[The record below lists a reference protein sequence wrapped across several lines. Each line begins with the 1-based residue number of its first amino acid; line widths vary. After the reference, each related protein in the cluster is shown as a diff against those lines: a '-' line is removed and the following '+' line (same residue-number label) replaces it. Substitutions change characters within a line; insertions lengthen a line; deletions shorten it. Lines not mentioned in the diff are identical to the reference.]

1 MSRATVLEARNLRVH
16 RGGAQ
21 VLDVPALDL
30 RAGEVLALMG
40 PNGAGKST
48 LMLSLAGLLP
58 LSGGSL
64 RFKGAELGSR
74 PDREAYRR
82 RMTMVFQDPL
92 LFDATVAQ
100 NIAAGLKLRGMPAEE
115 RTPRVRA
122 WAQRLGIGDLLE
134 RSARRL
140 SGGEAQRTALAR
152 AFVLDPEVLFLDE
165 PFASLDAPA
174 KEGLLDDLGHILAE
188 TGSTAVVSTHDQGEA
203 ARLAH
208 RLAVMKD
215 GAILQTGGLREVM
228 NHPQDPFVAAF
239 VGMETLLK
247 GRVSAHEGGL
257 LTLRLGKGSGSHE
270 VQAMGEAQPGQTVL
284 VGVRP
289 ENVALSLQT
298 DKASSARNAFSGT
311 IAKVLPRG
319 PFFKV
324 ELDCGFFLAAYVTAQ
339 SLAELGLGPGT
350 SVVASFKATAAHL
363 IRREGL
369 DAEV

>member
-1 MSRATVLEARNLRVH
+1 MSRATVLEARDLQVH
-16 RGGAQ
+16 RGRAQ

-48 LMLSLAGLLP
+48 LMLALAGLLP
-58 LSGGSL
+58 LSCGSL
-64 RFKGAELGSR
+64 RFKGADLGIR
-74 PDREAYRR
+74 PEREAYRR

-100 NIAAGLKLRGMPAEE
+100 NISSGLKLRGVPAA
-115 RTPRVRA
+115 VREPAVHA
-122 WAQRLGIGDLLE
+122 WAGRLGIGHLLE
-134 RSARRL
+134 RSARHL

-152 AFVLDPEVLFLDE
+152 AFVLGPEILFLDE

-174 KEGLLDDLGHILAE
+174 REGLLDDLGRILAE

-215 GAILQTGGLREVM
+215 GTILQTGGLREVM
-228 NHPQDPFVAAF
+228 NHPRDPFVAAF

-247 GRVSAHEGGL
+247 GQVAASGEGL
-257 LTLRLGKGSGSHE
+257 LTLRLGKGADGHE
-270 VQAMGEAQPGQTVL
+270 VLAMGEARPGQTVL
-284 VGVRP
+284 VGIRP
-289 ENVALSLQT
+289 ENVSISLHT
-298 DKASSARNAFSGT
+298 DKSSSARNAFPGT
-311 IAKVLPRG
+311 VAKVVPRG
-319 PFFKV
+319 PFFKI

-339 SLAELGLGPGT
+339 SLAELDLEPGCT
-350 SVVASFKATAAHL
+350 IVASFKATAAHL

>member
-1 MSRATVLEARNLRVH
+1 MSRETLLQARNLQVH

-48 LMLSLAGLLP
+48 LMLALAGLLP
-58 LSGGSL
+58 PSKGEL
-64 RFKGAELGSR
+64 RFRDAELRTRG
-74 PDREAYRR
+74 DREAFRR

-100 NIAAGLKLRGMPAEE
+100 NIASGLKLRRVPVAERNAQVE
-115 RTPRVRA
+115 D
-122 WAQRLGIGDLLE
+122 WARRLGLGDLLD
-134 RSARRL
+134 RSARHL

-152 AFVLDPEVLFLDE
+152 AFVLRPEILFLDE
-165 PFASLDAPA
+165 PFSALDAQA
-174 KEGLLDDLGHILAE
+174 REGLIDDLGHILAG
-188 TGSTAVVSTHDQGEA
+188 TGTTAVISTHDQGEA
-203 ARLAH
+203 ARLSH
-208 RLAVMKD
+208 RLAVMQE
-215 GAILQTGGLREVM
+215 GRIIQMGGLREVM
-228 NHPQDPFVAAF
+228 NHPEDPFVAAF

-247 GRVSAHEGGL
+247 GQVLACQEGL
-257 LTLRLGKGSGSHE
+257 LSLRLRKDSGGRE
-270 VQAMGEAQPGQTVL
+270 VVAMGEAQPGQTVL

-289 ENVALSLQT
+289 EHVALSLQT
-298 DKASSARNAFSGT
+298 DKTSSARNAFPGAVT
-311 IAKVLPRG
+311 KVIPRG

-339 SLAELGLGPGT
+339 SLAELGLQPGRP
-350 SVVASFKATAAHL
+350 VIASFKATAVHL

-369 DAEV
+369 DSEV

>member
-16 RGGAQ
+16 RGHVQ
-21 VLDVPALDL
+21 VLDVPALEL

-48 LMLSLAGLLP
+48 LMLALAGLLP
-58 LSGGSL
+58 LTGGSL
-64 RFKGAELGSR
+64 RFKGAGLRLR
-74 PDREAYRR
+74 PEREAYRR

-100 NIAAGLKLRGMPAEE
+100 NIATGLKLRGVPAAVREPAV
-115 RTPRVRA
+115 RT
-122 WAQRLGIGDLLE
+122 WAQRLGIGDLLD
-134 RSARRL
+134 RSARQL

-152 AFVLDPEVLFLDE
+152 AFVLGPEILFLDE

-174 KEGLLDDLGHILAE
+174 REGLLDDLGHILAE
-188 TGSTAVVSTHDQGEA
+188 TGSTAVISTHDQGEA

-208 RLAVMKD
+208 RLAVMKE
-215 GAILQTGGLREVM
+215 GTILQIGGLREVM

-247 GRVSAHEGGL
+247 GQVTASGEGL
-257 LTLRLGKGSGSHE
+257 LTLRLGKGLGGHE
-270 VQAMGEAQPGQTVL
+270 VLAIGDARPGQTVL

-289 ENVALSLQT
+289 ENVTLSLQT
-298 DKASSARNAFSGT
+298 DKTSSARNAFPGT
-311 IAKVLPRG
+311 VAKVLPRG

-339 SLAELGLGPGT
+339 SLAELDLGPGGT
-350 SVVASFKATAAHL
+350 VVASFKATAAHL

-369 DAEV
+369 DTEV

>member
-21 VLDVPALDL
+21 VLAVPALDL

-48 LMLSLAGLLP
+48 LMLALAGLLP
-58 LSGGSL
+58 LSDGSL
-64 RFKGAELGSR
+64 RFKGAELRSR
-74 PDREAYRR
+74 PDREAFRR

-100 NIAAGLKLRGMPAEE
+100 NIGAGLKLRGMSAAE
-115 RTPRVRA
+115 RDPVVKA
-122 WAQRLGIGDLLE
+122 WARRLGLGDLLH

-152 AFVLDPEVLFLDE
+152 AFVLEPEILFLDE
-165 PFASLDAPA
+165 PFASLDGPA
-174 KEGLLDDLGHILAE
+174 RESLLDDLGRLLAE
-188 TGSTAVVSTHDQGEA
+188 TGSTAVVSTHDHGEA
-203 ARLAH
+203 ARLGH

-228 NHPQDPFVAAF
+228 NHPQDPFVATF

-247 GRVSAHEGGL
+247 GRVSACQEGL

-298 DKASSARNAFSGT
+298 DKTSSARNTFPGT
-311 IAKVLPRG
+311 VAKVLPRG

-339 SLAELGLGPGT
+339 SLADLGLAPGVP
-350 SVVASFKATAAHL
+350 VVASFKATAVHL

-369 DAEV
+369 HGEV